1 MGDQRSMFQI
11 LSNFQCVDEIVQQ
24 FSIHDNQFTV
34 TGRTYFDSENQIEFF
49 GTGSAWNDPELSVV
63 KCQAECV
70 ERWVLDFIQ
79 KKNSLTQLSSQA
91 SDPQTLSQILSV
103 SNGVAFSPSP
113 SLASHSARNELME
126 RHCLL
131 YSWYFS
137 QNSPVLYRTENFH
150 FDRQDFQFDDY
161 VIAETQDGLFVGVSC
176 LFHRSSLLH
185 FGFGTA
191 SNLDE
196 LYQKSRSEALQR
208 YLFLGDEYSAEVPFQ
223 ASPSFHQEYY
233 CQPWNKELF
242 LKWFHRKPMLLKPIV
257 DSSRFQE
264 EILWDHED
272 GRVVRATHPD
282 LIHLFFGKP
291 DFLVDPGVP
300 SIFHPMA

>member
-1 MGDQRSMFQI
+1 MFQI
-11 LSNFQCVDEIVQQ
+11 LSNFQCVDEIVQH
-24 FSIHDNQFTV
+24 FAIHQNQLTV
-34 TGRTYFDSENQIEFF
+34 MGRTYFDSENQIEFF
-49 GTGSAWNDPELSVV
+49 GTGSAWNDPELALV
-63 KCQAECV
+63 KCQAECI
-70 ERWVLDFIQ
+70 ERWALDVYQ
-79 KKNSLTQLSSQA
+79 KKNPFSMSSQA
-91 SDPQTLSQILSV
+91 AGPQSMNKVLSV
-103 SNGVAFSPSP
+103 SNGVAFSQSP
-113 SLASHSARNELME
+113 ILASQSARHELIE

-131 YSWYFS
+131 HSWYFS
-137 QNSPVLYRTENFH
+137 ENSPLLYRTENFH
-150 FDRQDFQFDDY
+150 ADQKDFQFDDY

-191 SNLDE
+191 SNLEE

-208 YLFLGDEYSAEVPFQ
+208 HLFLGEEYSADLSFQ
-223 ASPSFHQEYY
+223 ASPMFHQEYY
-233 CQPWNKELF
+233 CQPWNKEIF
-242 LKWFHRKPMLLKPIV
+242 LKWFHRKPILLQPVI
-257 DSSRFQE
+257 DASLFQE
-264 EILWDHED
+264 DILWDHED